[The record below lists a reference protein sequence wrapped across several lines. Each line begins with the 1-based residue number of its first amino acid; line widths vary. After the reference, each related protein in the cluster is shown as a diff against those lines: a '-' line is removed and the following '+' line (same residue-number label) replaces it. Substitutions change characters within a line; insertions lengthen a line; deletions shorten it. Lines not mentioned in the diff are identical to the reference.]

1 MTFYNVQ
8 RYEIRHRLHG
18 LMQIIYLRHNLKL
31 RSGEMPGKILPY
43 VLHRIVLYGLVL
55 YRGIK
60 VVQYG
65 VEHDSPV
72 PDGFKA

>member
-18 LMQIIYLRHNLKL
+18 LIQIIYLRHNLKL

-43 VLHRIVLYGLVL
+43 VLHRIVLYGLVRMGYDANAISGYL
-55 YRGIK
+55 WYVEEEIIEK
-60 VVQYG
+60 V
-65 VEHDSPV
+65 
-72 PDGFKA
+72 